1 MSPVD
6 VYMRN
11 SVETASPLR
20 QIILLYEQ
28 AILTLKSAIGYIESS
43 DVQSKGEAIAKVSD
57 IVRVLDSALDF
68 ERGDKIA
75 QNLHMLYDFIQ
86 QSLFHIHAKNDT
98 QLAHD
103 LIEILEN
110 LKEGWEGIQSKV

>member
-6 VYMRN
+6 VYVKN

-28 AILTLKSAIGYIESS
+28 AILSLKAVIMDIESGDIKSKSA
-43 DVQSKGEAIAKVSD
+43 DIAKVGD
-57 IVRVLDSALDF
+57 IIRVLDSALDF
-68 ERGDKIA
+68 ERGGKIA
-75 QNLHMLYDFIQ
+75 QNLHMLYDFIER
-86 QSLFHIHAKNDT
+86 SLFVVHAKNDI
-98 QLAHD
+98 QLAQD

-110 LKEGWEGIQSKV
+110 LKEGWEGIESTL